1 MKRPVMVMM
10 LLAGLL
16 MVAAPYGRAFPF
28 GDTSKT
34 SDPAAAKE
42 AEEKGDLARAHNSYV
57 MAVLYYQAAIHADRQ
72 NPNLYNKLGIVQL
85 QLRERGLARKNF
97 QQALKYAPKNAPAI
111 NNLGAV
117 ALLNKKF
124 KSAIGYFK
132 QALAL
137 DESAA
142 ATHVNLAEAWLGLG
156 ETDRAMTEYAWNP
169 GAAEHAGTARPHRLP
184 DCQIL
189 HEARQHR
196 RSFGLSEQGQGAA
209 LSRLGQ
215 GLLRPG
221 FRSPLEGPPS
231 GQDRQTV
238 DDLLFVARS
247 AALHRGEARWSAAGK
262 TDSVI
267 LTRKKNS
274 AER

>member
-57 MAVLYYQAAIHADRQ
+57 MAVLFYQAAIHADRQ

-156 ETDRAMTEYAWNP
+156 ETDRAMTEYARALELDADVFTN
-169 GAAEHAGTARPHRLP
+169 
-184 DCQIL
+184 
-189 HEARQHR
+189 
-196 RSFGLSEQGQGAA
+196 EQGGTLVQLSTPAQRARIDYLIAKSYMKRGNIDGALDYLNRA
-209 LSRLGQ
+209 KELHYHDLDKVYSDQDFAPLWKDPRLAKIVK
-215 GLLRPG
+215 L
-221 FRSPLEGPPS
+221 
-231 GQDRQTV
+231 
-238 DDLLFVARS
+238 
-247 AALHRGEARWSAAGK
+247 
-262 TDSVI
+262 
-267 LTRKKNS
+267 
-274 AER
+274 